1 MIAEQNKKYKLI
13 MNMHLMLDITI
24 TITAFIVSYFLKK
37 YLLPDSYRGL
47 SEEINY
53 YIIVSLIIA
62 IWLII
67 FYLYDPY
74 STFMRKTYVELLTD
88 LVKILTVGMIILI
101 TCLFL
106 LKIKDVSRMLLVM
119 FYFLDLAFLA
129 GSKCLLRYILVKKEE
144 SEQNIYNI
152 LIIGSKNRAT
162 SFIELINS
170 AKNGYNIVGCL
181 EIDPGK
187 IGKEVKDGVKIVGT
201 IADLRRIL
209 ITNVIDEVVFAM
221 PLNKIESVDEYM
233 FLIEVLGIKVRII
246 PDWLIHSIAY
256 QPGIA
261 STCFE
266 YFHGMP
272 TMTLCSTSSKH
283 SDLLLKVIMDYFV
296 AGAVTLMF
304 LPLMLMIAG
313 AIRLF
318 SKGPV
323 LFKQERVGLYGR
335 KFQICKY
342 RTMVMN
348 AEELQKD
355 LMVLNEADGPAFK
368 IARDPRIIPYI
379 GTFLRKTSLDE
390 LPQLLNVL
398 KGEMSLVGPR
408 PPLPSEVEK
417 YNLWYRRRLSMKP
430 GLTCLWQIRPNRN
443 DLSFVQWMELDLEY
457 IDNWSLSLDLS
468 ILFKTALVVFAGHGR

>member
-187 IGKEVKDGVKIVGT
+187 K
-201 IADLRRIL
+201 L
-209 ITNVIDEVVFAM
+209 
-221 PLNKIESVDEYM
+221 
-233 FLIEVLGIKVRII
+233 
-246 PDWLIHSIAY
+246 
-256 QPGIA
+256 
-261 STCFE
+261 
-266 YFHGMP
+266 
-272 TMTLCSTSSKH
+272 
-283 SDLLLKVIMDYFV
+283 
-296 AGAVTLMF
+296 
-304 LPLMLMIAG
+304 
-313 AIRLF
+313 
-318 SKGPV
+318 
-323 LFKQERVGLYGR
+323 
-335 KFQICKY
+335 
-342 RTMVMN
+342 
-348 AEELQKD
+348 
-355 LMVLNEADGPAFK
+355 
-368 IARDPRIIPYI
+368 
-379 GTFLRKTSLDE
+379 
-390 LPQLLNVL
+390 
-398 KGEMSLVGPR
+398 
-408 PPLPSEVEK
+408 
-417 YNLWYRRRLSMKP
+417 
-430 GLTCLWQIRPNRN
+430 
-443 DLSFVQWMELDLEY
+443 
-457 IDNWSLSLDLS
+457 
-468 ILFKTALVVFAGHGR
+468 KTA